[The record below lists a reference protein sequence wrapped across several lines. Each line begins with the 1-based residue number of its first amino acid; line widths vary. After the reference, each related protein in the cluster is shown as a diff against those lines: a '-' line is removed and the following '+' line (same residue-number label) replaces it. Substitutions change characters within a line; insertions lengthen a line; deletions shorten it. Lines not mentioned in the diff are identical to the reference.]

1 VELGADPKQIADA
14 ISRYVERMR
23 LLDQ

>member
-1 VELGADPKQIADA
+1 VELSAEPKKISDA

-23 LLDQ
+23 LLDH

>member
-1 VELGADPKQIADA
+1 VELGADPKQIADT
-14 ISRYVERMR
+14 ISHYVERTR